1 MSNMEEVGPGCSLDL
16 NKVAGLFG
24 KRRMRYTWRQSWPFS
39 HVNMDVSAMAG
50 MGFDEVFW

>member
-1 MSNMEEVGPGCSLDL
+1 
-16 NKVAGLFG
+16 VAGLFG